1 MKKIKLI
8 CRKPTAKDLIV
19 PEMETIQIKG
29 IHFEIL
35 LHKLECKFPVCVE
48 KIRNIYNDR
57 FGLTGSSIE
66 LITLDEKIALLNEF
80 FIKFGVKTLSPVGAD
95 IASIEGDQNVFLE
108 NVMIK
113 HFSEMENEIW

>member
-8 CRKPTAKDLIV
+8 CRKPTAKDLKV

-80 FIKFGVKTLSPVGAD
+80 FIKFGVKTISPVGAD

>member
-1 MKKIKLI
+1 
-8 CRKPTAKDLIV
+8 
-19 PEMETIQIKG
+19 METIQIKG

-66 LITLDEKIALLNEF
+66 LVALDEKITLLNEF
-80 FIKFGVKTLSPVGAD
+80 FIKFGVKTISPVGD